1 MLGQER
7 KGGRRRQRRIA
18 GRERDDC
25 GKRGH
30 EHVWRN
36 RRYML
41 IRNPD
46 SALPETA
53 GRVCPTS
60 TGVEWDIGQPI
71 VTEYCETQ

>member
-1 MLGQER
+1 
-7 KGGRRRQRRIA
+7 
-18 GRERDDC
+18 
-25 GKRGH
+25 
-30 EHVWRN
+30 
-36 RRYML
+36 ML